1 MENVFNVTKSYD
13 DLFFKTIA
21 GTPTPTHVIK
31 VEKVIIQEEKY
42 YIFNV
47 IKVMVWWRILTVMW
61 YCLQISGQAW
71 GEQKKINKKVMEVK

>member
-1 MENVFNVTKSYD
+1 MRQYTPRQSCQHLHEMENVFNVTKSND

-31 VEKVIIQEEKY
+31 VEKVNIQEEKY

-47 IKVMVWWRILTVMW
+47 IKVMV
-61 YCLQISGQAW
+61 
-71 GEQKKINKKVMEVK
+71 